1 MSSYFFSRLKI
12 LILSLFFAS
21 LIIFFMIEI
30 IPGDPASFM
39 LGINAEPETVDALRK
54 ELGLDISTF
63 ERYFN
68 WITGMLTGD
77 FGVSY
82 TYRVPVSELVMARI
96 GVSIPLA
103 LYAIFLSTLIAI
115 PIGIFSASNHGN
127 FKDLSLIHI

>member
-1 MSSYFFSRLKI
+1 
-12 LILSLFFAS
+12 
-21 LIIFFMIEI
+21 MIEI

-68 WITGMLTGD
+68 WITGMFIGD

-103 LYAIFLSTLIAI
+103 L
-115 PIGIFSASNHGN
+115 
-127 FKDLSLIHI
+127 

>member
-68 WITGMLTGD
+68 WITGMFIGD

-82 TYRVPVSELVMARI
+82 TT
-96 GVSIPLA
+96 GF
-103 LYAIFLSTLIAI
+103 LYQ
-115 PIGIFSASNHGN
+115 N
-127 FKDLSLIHI
+127 